1 MIEVIEQRNSDG
13 AIEGFQM
20 SGHANSGPHG
30 QDLVCAAA
38 SAVSFG
44 TVNAI
49 ISMCKCEPYIEQSE
63 DGGFLK
69 VVLPEQLSGER
80 LSKAQTLLEGMFVSL
95 ETIERDYGQYIHIS
109 KP

>member
-1 MIEVIEQRNSDG
+1 MIEVIEQRNSNG
-13 AIEGFQM
+13 TIKGFQM

-49 ISMCKCEPYIEQSE
+49 ISMCECEPYIEQSE

-69 VVLPEQLSGER
+69 VSLPEQLSGER
-80 LSKAQTLLEGMFVSL
+80 LNKAQTLLEGMFVSL
-95 ETIERDYGQYIHIS
+95 ETIERDYGQYINIS